1 MDYKLENEYV
11 CMACGCDDGLIAGD
25 MYCLDCWKRQQFLE
39 IFSESKCYELGAY
52 YGKHLLEKYLGYYI
66 SENTFIAFMLVRGY
80 RFNENKRSFRV
91 KVNKKKALQILG
103 YNI

>member
-11 CMACGCDDGLIAGD
+11 CMACGCDDVL
-25 MYCLDCWKRQQFLE
+25 YCLDCWKRQQFLH
-39 IFSESKCYELGAY
+39 IFNESKCYELGAY